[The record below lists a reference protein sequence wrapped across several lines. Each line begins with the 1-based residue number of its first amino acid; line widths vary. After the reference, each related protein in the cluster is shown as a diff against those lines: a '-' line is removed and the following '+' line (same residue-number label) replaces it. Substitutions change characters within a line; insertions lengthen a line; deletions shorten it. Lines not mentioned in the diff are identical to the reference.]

1 MDTKFISKKIMTF
14 IVLLCLSCLMLFS
27 FSGCTMIKRQ
37 YSQELIKAIE
47 ANDMAKLQALVDE
60 GGDLNISPSSV
71 LTDNPEYPPLCLA
84 SRKGNYEAVKILV
97 DAGADVNIVY
107 CPSAYNY
114 TPLSLVFLYGVYDY
128 NRIEIA
134 KYLIE
139 NGASI
144 SHQTRFGDTVLSRF
158 VLIAYNDEHE
168 ESFEFFQYL
177 LEKGAKV
184 EEGPDGH
191 IAFGACRDESVVFL
205 KYLFENY
212 EIDVNMRSKTSSQST
227 LLMQTMLYSG
237 EPKACEFL
245 LNHGAD
251 KTLKDSDGKTA
262 YDMAV
267 EAYEFAVESGNN
279 ERMEAFQRNIEL
291 LED

>member
-1 MDTKFISKKIMTF
+1 MVKNFTLKRVMAFITS
-14 IVLLCLSCLMLFS
+14 LCLSCVMLFS
-27 FSGCTMIKRQ
+27 FSSCTMLKRS
-37 YSQELIKAIE
+37 YSRDLIAAIE
-47 ANDMAKLQALVDE
+47 ANDMEKLQTLVDE
-60 GGDLNISPSSV
+60 GGDLDISPSSI
-71 LTDNPEYPPLCLA
+71 LSDNPEYPPLCLA
-84 SRKGNYEAVKILV
+84 ARKGNYEAVKILV

-107 CPSAYNY
+107 CEYAYNY

-128 NRIEIA
+128 ERIEIA
-134 KYLIE
+134 RYLIE
-139 NGASI
+139 NGADV

-158 VLIAYNDEHE
+158 VLIAYDDEHE
-168 ESFEFFQYL
+168 KSFEFFQYL
-177 LEKGAKV
+177 LGKGATV
-184 EEGPDGH
+184 EEGPYGH
-191 IAFGACRDESVVFL
+191 IAFGACRDESVEFL
-205 KYLFENY
+205 GYLLEEY
-212 EIDVNMRSKTSSQST
+212 KIDVNMRSITTDQST
-227 LLMQTMLYSG
+227 LLMQTTLYAG

-279 ERMEAFQRNIEL
+279 ERMESFQRIIEL

>member
-1 MDTKFISKKIMTF
+1 
-14 IVLLCLSCLMLFS
+14 
-27 FSGCTMIKRQ
+27 
-37 YSQELIKAIE
+37 
-47 ANDMAKLQALVDE
+47 MAELQALVDE

-71 LTDNPEYPPLCLA
+71 LSDNPEYPPLCLA
-84 SRKGNYEAVKILV
+84 TRKGNYEAVKILV
-97 DAGADVNIVY
+97 DAGANVNIVY
-107 CPSAYNY
+107 CPYAYNY

-128 NRIEIA
+128 GRIEIA

-139 NGASI
+139 NGADI

-158 VLIAYNDEHE
+158 VLIAYDDKHE
-168 ESFEFFQYL
+168 ASFEFFQYL

-184 EEGPDGH
+184 EEGADGH
-191 IAFGACRDESVVFL
+191 IAFGACRDESVGLL

-227 LLMQTMLYSG
+227 LLMQTTLYSG

-279 ERMEAFQRNIEL
+279 ERMEAFQRIIEL